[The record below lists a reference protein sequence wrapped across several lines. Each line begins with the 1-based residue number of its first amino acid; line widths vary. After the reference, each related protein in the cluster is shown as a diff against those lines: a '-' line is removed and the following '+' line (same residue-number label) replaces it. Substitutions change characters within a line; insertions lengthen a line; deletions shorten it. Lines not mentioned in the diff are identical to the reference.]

1 MYKKNLKETSR
12 IIDQN
17 WSEMNI
23 VYEKFAKTFNLNY
36 TSMTILD
43 TIQNKQPL
51 TQKDICSTLFL
62 PKQTV
67 NVIINDFLKKGY
79 LTLKECKKDKRNKE
93 ILFTKE
99 GQIFASKVL
108 NSLNEV
114 ESKTLKCIPDG
125 HLDICL
131 ETIIRYRENL
141 EKFIN
146 DNSGKEPK

>member
-1 MYKKNLKETSR
+1 MDKNNLKETSR

-23 VYEKFAKTFNLNY
+23 TYEKFAKTFNLSH

-114 ESKTLKCIPDG
+114 ESKTLKCIPEG

-131 ETIIRYRENL
+131 ETIIKYRENL

-146 DNSGKEPK
+146 DNDEKELK

>member
-1 MYKKNLKETSR
+1 MDNNNLKETSR

-23 VYEKFAKTFNLNY
+23 TYEKFAKTFGLNY

-93 ILFTKE
+93 ILFTQE

-108 NSLNEV
+108 NALNEV
-114 ESKTLKCIPDG
+114 ESKTLKCIPNG

-131 ETIIRYRENL
+131 ETIIKYRENL

-146 DNSGKEPK
+146 DNNEKESK